1 MAYEFIIRN
10 ETEDGESSAVAGQS
24 GETGGETAKSSAGKS
39 SKESLTAGQLATAKG
54 LVAWKKASPW
64 VNQVVSHEIGLVEL
78 RTGSRIQQQKAEFA
92 MQVASEAI
100 GFGESVLTG
109 YAIGNVPG
117 AIIGGVMSLGHTLL
131 SISQK
136 AQTIN
141 EQRSLEN
148 RSIQLNYIR
157 AGALGSR
164 AKYE

>member
-1 MAYEFIIRN
+1 
-10 ETEDGESSAVAGQS
+10 
-24 GETGGETAKSSAGKS
+24 
-39 SKESLTAGQLATAKG
+39 
-54 LVAWKKASPW
+54 
-64 VNQVVSHEIGLVEL
+64 
-78 RTGSRIQQQKAEFA
+78 